1 MKIIIFV
8 TLLIVCFILIPDSWI
23 NDVFMQHLRI
33 SGDGEEAMNNYDF
46 TIILIKFSL
55 SALIAFLLIR
65 LKKLLKK

>member
-33 SGDGEEAMNNYDF
+33 SGDGEEAMNHYDF